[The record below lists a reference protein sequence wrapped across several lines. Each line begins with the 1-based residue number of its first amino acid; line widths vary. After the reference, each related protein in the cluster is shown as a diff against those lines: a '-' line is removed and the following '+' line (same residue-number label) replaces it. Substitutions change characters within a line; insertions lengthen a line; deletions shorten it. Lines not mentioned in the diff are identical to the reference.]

1 MNRIKFLI
9 YSIILGVTFPVLAQ
23 QNNDFLPNIIPPSP
37 TAYELSKYGEI
48 PVGMFTGTPAIDI
61 PLSAYKSKNI
71 EIPIGLSYRSNGIK
85 VDQLS
90 SNTGLGWSLNAGGVV
105 TRIVRD
111 EEDGGGLSLSY
122 PKGEPRGTGGLSS
135 PLVREYFYKAG
146 GYEVDSEPDLYM
158 YNFMGY
164 TGSFVFDDNGEIVMT
179 PIKDLRIEK
188 SEIGFKI
195 TNPKG
200 YQYIFQDAELTI
212 NRSSGRGHVPLA
224 SPKETAWYLSKII
237 DTKSGHQVNF
247 HYSNQNY
254 SYILSKTDQ
263 LKVANGTQNNCP
275 GEGLISGMGHEVL
288 PEITNTLTV
297 AGKKLDSISSTG
309 GEKMTFAY
317 ETDHPAVL
325 GYKLATTI
333 NMINEND
340 KLIQSFS
347 LKYLKTNNN
356 RVFLKT
362 ISFLNPNK
370 RYTFEYNDPE
380 GFAPRLSKAQDHWG
394 YFNGQ
399 VNNRYWFPNPR
410 SINNIHL
417 SFNKISIGANKS
429 INSSSAEKGLLRK
442 IIYPSKGYTEFKYE
456 QNSYWD
462 KIIIPPPK
470 SHLTLNVYTDEFF
483 ENAKRTHVV
492 HLNNIPKSQKA
503 AFFIN
508 VSFNSNTCSEDLLKA
523 TAFVSLTNKTTG
535 KGLSLYRETQNG
547 GVNTSGN
554 LFRQSSENQRFY
566 AQLEGGQSY
575 KLELEATY
583 FCTRADMGVTYV
595 DKPPTLRYI
604 NISTGGK
611 RIKSILS
618 KASSNTTS
626 ELTTYYYGKKETPQ
640 KSSGIKGKTPYY
652 YSHTTYRKS
661 CNNNCSYVDVKHI
674 LLNSSSLRKLFD
686 SDLSTTYYEYV
697 TISKGGSNFELGG
710 EENEFLV
717 HDDHPGN
724 PLLGNSIQ
732 YAPLVNAG
740 WSNGL
745 LKRKLVF
752 KKNELDSFTNLGETH
767 HSYKLDNRLRA
778 KAYGYSILKKFDLI
792 CRNNINLDNLDI
804 LEYATNSYWFYRNST
819 IQKTFD
825 LNGNNPIETITNY
838 FYDNSKH
845 KQLTKTETTTSNGKT
860 ITKKLYYPDD
870 VISTTSLPGGTLSSS
885 EFNAIKRLQTPSQSN
900 PNAQHRIGE
909 VVQEV
914 TEVKDNI
921 TNATSTVLKR
931 SNYANWNDK
940 ILPKSVETNKGYGTN
955 LSGFEDRIVYH
966 RYDSHANPLEV
977 SQKDGPHTVY
987 LYGYTQQYPIAKIE
1001 NATFSEVAKALG
1013 VSEAALEGFNKT
1025 KLSKINSLRA
1035 KKPEWMIT
1043 TYTHIPLVGME
1054 TVTDP
1059 KGLTNTY
1066 EYDDFNRLK
1075 HIKDHNGD
1083 ILEAYDYNYRNQ

>member
-9 YSIILGVTFPVLAQ
+9 YSIIIGVTFPVLAQ
-23 QNNDFLPNIIPPSP
+23 YESDFLPNINPPSP
-37 TAYELSKYGEI
+37 TAYELGKYGEI

-61 PLSAYKSKNI
+61 PLSTYKSKNI

-90 SNTGLGWSLNAGGVV
+90 SNTGLGWSLNAGGVI

-111 EEDGGGLSLSY
+111 EEDGSGLSLSY

-135 PLVREYFYKAG
+135 SLVREYFYRAG

-158 YNFMGY
+158 YNFIGY

-179 PIKDLRIEK
+179 PIKDLIIEK

-195 TNPKG
+195 TDPKG

-212 NRSSGRGHVPLA
+212 NRSSGRGHVPPG
-224 SPKETAWYLSKII
+224 SPKGTAWYLSKII
-237 DTKSGHQVNF
+237 DTKSSHQVNF
-247 HYSNQNY
+247 HYGNQNY

-263 LKVANGTQNNCP
+263 LKVANGTQNNCA
-275 GEGLISGMGHEVL
+275 GGGFISGVGHTVL

-297 AGKKLDSISSTG
+297 VGKKLDSISSTG
-309 GEKMTFAY
+309 GEKITFAY
-317 ETDHPAVL
+317 DTDHPAVL

-347 LKYLKTNNN
+347 LRYLKTNNK
-356 RVFLKT
+356 RVFLNT

-370 RYTFEYNDPE
+370 KYTFEYYDPE

-394 YFNGQ
+394 YFNRKI
-399 VNNRYWFPNPR
+399 NNQYWFPNPN
-410 SINNIHL
+410 SLNNIHL
-417 SFNKISIGANKS
+417 SFNTISIGADKS
-429 INSSSAEKGLLRK
+429 IHSTSAEKGLLRK
-442 IIYPSKGYTEFKYE
+442 IIYPSKGNTEFKYE

-462 KIIIPPPK
+462 KSTFPSPK
-470 SHLTLNVYTDEFF
+470 SHLALNVYTDEFF

-492 HLNNIPKSQKA
+492 HLNNIPENQTA
-503 AFFIN
+503 EFFIN
-508 VSFNSNTCSEDLLKA
+508 VSFNSDTCSEDLLKA
-523 TAFVSLTNKTTG
+523 VAFVSLTDKTTG
-535 KGLSLYRETQNG
+535 QGVKLFRETQNG
-547 GVNTSGN
+547 GVTIGN

-566 AQLEGGQSY
+566 ARLQSGQSY
-575 KLELEATY
+575 RLELEASY

-595 DKPPTLRYI
+595 DKPPIVRYT
-604 NISTGGK
+604 NIPTGGK

-618 KASSNTTS
+618 KASSNATP
-626 ELTTYYYGKKETPQ
+626 EMTTYYYGKKETLQ
-640 KSSGIKGKTPYY
+640 TSSGIKGKTPYY
-652 YSHTTYRKS
+652 YSHTTNRTLCTIDCTYE
-661 CNNNCSYVDVKHI
+661 DIKHI

-686 SDLSTTYYEYV
+686 SDLSTTSYAYV
-697 TISKGGSNFELGG
+697 TVSKGGSNFELGG
-710 EENEFLV
+710 EENEFHV
-717 HDDHPGN
+717 HYDHPGN

-740 WSNGL
+740 WRNGL

-752 KKNELDSFTNLGETH
+752 KKNELDSFTNLSETH
-767 HSYKLDNRLRA
+767 HSYKLDSRFST
-778 KAYGYSILKKFDLI
+778 KAYGYSIRKKFDLI
-792 CRNNINLDNLDI
+792 CYTDIYKLDNLDI
-804 LEYATNSYWFYRNST
+804 LEYTTNSYWFYRDST
-819 IQKTFD
+819 VQKAFD
-825 LNGNNPIETITNY
+825 SNGNNPIETVTNY

-870 VISTTSLPGGTLSSS
+870 ITSTTSLPGGALSSS
-885 EFNAIKRLQTPSQSN
+885 EFNAIHLLKTPTDVN

-914 TEVKDNI
+914 TEVSG
-921 TNATSTVLKR
+921 NASTLSKR
-931 SNYANWNDK
+931 NNYANWTDK
-940 ILPKSVETNKGYGTN
+940 ILPISVQTSKNTQP
-955 LSGFEDRIVYH
+955 LEDRVVYH

-1001 NATFSEVAKALG
+1001 NARFSEVATALG
-1013 VSEAALEGFNKT
+1013 VSEDALEDFNESN
-1025 KLSKINSLRA
+1025 LSQINALRA
-1035 KKPEWMIT
+1035 QKPEWMIT

-1059 KGLTNTY
+1059 KGLTTTY
-1066 EYDDFNRLK
+1066 EYDDFNRLQY
-1075 HIKDHNGD
+1075 IKDHNGD
-1083 ILEAYDYNYRNQ
+1083 ILEAYEYNYRTE